1 MGNTK
6 NSKAVSWTD
15 ALRLPPGRVELAAI
29 DPRSTPGFDGG
40 KSQGKKALRGLA
52 PAIDQLQEQLYAH
65 GRSGGHRR
73 MLLVLQGMDSAGK
86 GGTLRHA
93 VGLMDPQGVNIKA
106 FKVPTPEEKRRGF
119 LWRIKQALP
128 EAGQLGVFDR
138 SHYED
143 VLVARVRELASA
155 RTIEGRYDS
164 INAFEADLVSRGC
177 PVVKVMLH
185 ISNEEQKTRLAAR
198 LDNPDKHWKYNPGD
212 VDERLLWDDY
222 QRAYEIMLERCNT
235 EVAPWFV
242 VPADRKWYRN
252 LAVTQLLI
260 EHLRALDLD
269 WPPADFDVE
278 TERKRVAES

>member
-128 EAGQLGVFDR
+128 AAGQLGVFDR

-278 TERKRVAES
+278 TERRRVAES